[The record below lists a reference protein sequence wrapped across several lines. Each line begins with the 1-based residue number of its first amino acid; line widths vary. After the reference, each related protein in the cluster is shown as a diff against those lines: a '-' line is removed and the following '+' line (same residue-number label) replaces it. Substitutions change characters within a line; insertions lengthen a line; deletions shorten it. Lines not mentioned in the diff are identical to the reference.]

1 MTSLKIAAT
10 IFGLAIL
17 GVACGSSSN
26 NSTDV
31 PIYGGTGGSHADAPI
46 TSTGGAG
53 GATVGVDSGAGGA
66 GGTTVAVDSGAGGS
80 AIDAPHIDSGAG
92 GGTGTVDG
100 GGAGGGTGTVDSG
113 AIDGGG
119 APTKDGHI
127 AIINAPTTS
136 VGLTV
141 TGPAA
146 VAYTSCK

>member
-1 MTSLKIAAT
+1 MTSLKTTAIV
-10 IFGLAIL
+10 FGLAIL

-26 NSTDV
+26 NSTDLPV
-31 PIYGGTGGSHADAPI
+31 YGGTGGSHADAPI

-53 GATVGVDSGAGGA
+53 GATVGADSGAGGA
-66 GGTTVAVDSGAGGS
+66 GGTTVAIDSGAGGS

-92 GGTGTVDG
+92 GGTGT
-100 GGAGGGTGTVDSG
+100 DSG

-141 TGPAA
+141 TGPTP

>member
-1 MTSLKIAAT
+1 MTSLKTTAIV
-10 IFGLAIL
+10 FGLAIL

-31 PIYGGTGGSHADAPI
+31 PVYGGTGGSHVDAPI

-66 GGTTVAVDSGAGGS
+66 GGTTVVIDSGAGGS

-92 GGTGTVDG
+92 GGTGTVD
-100 GGAGGGTGTVDSG
+100 SG

-119 APTKDGHI
+119 NPKADHI